1 MLLLPPSIDE
11 ADESWLQRFS
21 YWEKKCG
28 LTEEEKAKHLIDV
41 LGNNSKL
48 TEEEKAKRLIDVLG
62 DNSKLIH
69 SLPDKFFD
77 KFTIEQIMGRA
88 VLERVKGFL
97 KILTGHD
104 INKALN
110 RWNEFEK
117 CITTPEM
124 VEALINRFN
133 AGLEQR
139 IVQSKLD
146 LDTLRKDTLYKQT
159 EAALREAL
167 SAGPG
172 PGESAKP
179 AAVAYIE
186 EKESVYS
193 SQELLSVDGGTAR
206 VKLANVNPPGIV
218 DDGRT
223 RQGCNLQSNSNSK
236 DLTNSQH
243 RFDYSSCESESS
255 KKQLSHIESDHEIVA
270 FDVTIPSDPQQG
282 NNPNPIITPVCRTR
296 PNNKEG
302 TEKSMSSK
310 SSLGTGQDIN
320 DSVCDEV
327 MTVLNEQPSTRK
339 RKQPSPNS
347 SGCRKQSK
355 ELMTSERSLNAP
367 DSNDEK
373 RAKTRECIRKW
384 RSKQNNEAK
393 EVANKITETREKKKK
408 QDERIRTLQLKI
420 VEHLSHDQSDNKTNS
435 SKELKERIQALHLEI
450 VHHLSQSGS
459 DHVTTSQGSS
469 GKQNIELGREQYSAK
484 AWKAMLE
491 KTRYQERKNKLENN
505 LRELEKLQQDV
516 QELSSKAQ
524 QWKQEWKMIKAEGL
538 MKEQQE
544 VMSQQVV
551 LPSHQTSDQ
560 LDVNGGP
567 SDTQGFFKGLDEL
580 RFDEQRHD
588 APKPM

>member
-1 MLLLPPSIDE
+1 MLLLLPPSIDE
-11 ADESWLQRFS
+11 ADCCESWLQRFS

-28 LTEEEKAKHLIDV
+28 LTEEEK
-41 LGNNSKL
+41 
-48 TEEEKAKRLIDVLG
+48 TERLREMLDN
-62 DNSKLIH
+62 NSKLIH
-69 SLPDKFFD
+69 RLPEKFFE
-77 KFTIEQIMGRA
+77 KFTIEQIMGRT
-88 VLERVKGFL
+88 VLERVKVFL
-97 KILTGHD
+97 KILGGHD

-110 RWNEFEK
+110 KRNEFEK

-255 KKQLSHIESDHEIVA
+255 KKQLSHIESDHEVVA

-282 NNPNPIITPVCRTR
+282 NNPTPIITPVCRTR

-302 TEKSMSSK
+302 TEKSMRSK
-310 SSLGTGQDIN
+310 SSLGTGQDTN

-347 SGCRKQSK
+347 SDYRKQPK
-355 ELMTSERSLNAP
+355 ELMTGEGSLNAP
-367 DSNDEK
+367 DSDDEK
-373 RAKTRECIRKW
+373 RAKTRESIRKW
-384 RSKQNNEAK
+384 RSKQKHEAK

-408 QDERIRTLQLKI
+408 KDEKIRTLHLKI
-420 VEHLSHDQSDNKTNS
+420 VKHLSHDRSDNKTNS
-435 SKELKERIQALHLEI
+435 SKELEERTKALLLEI
-450 VHHLSQSGS
+450 NRHLSQSGS
-459 DHVTTSQGSS
+459 DHATKPTSQGSS

-491 KTRYQERKNKLENN
+491 KMRYQERKNKLENN

-516 QELSSKAQ
+516 QILSSKAQ
-524 QWKQEWKMIKAEGL
+524 QWKRDWKMIKAEGL
-538 MKEQQE
+538 MKEQQ
-544 VMSQQVV
+544 VV
-551 LPSHQTSDQ
+551 LPSHQTSDR

-580 RFDEQRHD
+580 PVDFDEQRHD
-588 APKPM
+588 TQTPM

>member
-1 MLLLPPSIDE
+1 MMLLLPPSIDE

-88 VLERVKGFL
+88 VLERVKGFW
-97 KILTGHD
+97 KILAGHD

-110 RWNEFEK
+110 RWNEFGK

-124 VEALINRFN
+124 VEAFINRFN
-133 AGLEQR
+133 AGLEKR
-139 IVQSKLD
+139 IVESKLD
-146 LDTLRKDTLYKQT
+146 LDTSRKDTLYKQT

-172 PGESAKP
+172 PGESAEP
-179 AAVAYIE
+179 AAVAH
-186 EKESVYS
+186 
-193 SQELLSVDGGTAR
+193 
-206 VKLANVNPPGIV
+206 V
-218 DDGRT
+218 DD
-223 RQGCNLQSNSNSK
+223 N
-236 DLTNSQH
+236 
-243 RFDYSSCESESS
+243 E
-255 KKQLSHIESDHEIVA
+255 
-270 FDVTIPSDPQQG
+270 
-282 NNPNPIITPVCRTR
+282 
-296 PNNKEG
+296 EG

-310 SSLGTGQDIN
+310 SNLGTGQDTN

-327 MTVLNEQPSTRK
+327 MAVLKEQPSTRK

-580 RFDEQRHD
+580 PVDFDEQRHD
-588 APKPM
+588 TQTPM

>member
-1 MLLLPPSIDE
+1 MAAAEITRLLQPSI
-11 ADESWLQRFS
+11 
-21 YWEKKCG
+21 
-28 LTEEEKAKHLIDV
+28 LTEEEKAKCLIDM

-48 TEEEKAKRLIDVLG
+48 T
-62 DNSKLIH
+62 H
-69 SLPDKFFD
+69 SLQDKFFD

-97 KILTGHD
+97 KILAVYD
-104 INKALN
+104 INKALDK
-110 RWNEFEK
+110 WNEFEK
-117 CITTPEM
+117 CVTTPEL
-124 VEALINRFN
+124 VEAFINRFN
-133 AGLEQR
+133 AGLEKR
-139 IVQSKLD
+139 IVESKLD
-146 LDTLRKDTLYKQT
+146 LDTSRKDTLYKQT
-159 EAALREAL
+159 EAALREVL

-172 PGESAKP
+172 PGGQASRRCLQSQQVQPAKP
-179 AAVAYIE
+179 VE
-186 EKESVYS
+186 
-193 SQELLSVDGGTAR
+193 
-206 VKLANVNPPGIV
+206 
-218 DDGRT
+218 
-223 RQGCNLQSNSNSK
+223 
-236 DLTNSQH
+236 
-243 RFDYSSCESESS
+243 
-255 KKQLSHIESDHEIVA
+255 
-270 FDVTIPSDPQQG
+270 
-282 NNPNPIITPVCRTR
+282 
-296 PNNKEG
+296 

-310 SSLGTGQDIN
+310 SSLGTGPDIN
-320 DSVCDEV
+320 DSVWEHYNEKAWKEWLEKKRYQERKNKLENNLGELEKLQQDVQEPSSKQTV
-327 MTVLNEQPSTRK
+327 MTVLNKQPSTRK
-339 RKQPSPNS
+339 EKQPSPNS

-355 ELMTSERSLNAP
+355 ELITSERSLNAP
-367 DSNDEK
+367 DSNNEK
-373 RAKTRECIRKW
+373 RAETRERIRKW
-384 RSKQNNEAK
+384 RSKQKHE
-393 EVANKITETREKKKK
+393 EEDVAQKITEAREKKKH
-408 QDERIRTLQLKI
+408 QDEKIRTLHLKI
-420 VEHLSHDQSDNKTNS
+420 VQHDQSNS

-567 SDTQGFFKGLDEL
+567 SDTQGFLKGLDEL
-580 RFDEQRHD
+580 PADFDEQRHD
-588 APKPM
+588 ASTPM